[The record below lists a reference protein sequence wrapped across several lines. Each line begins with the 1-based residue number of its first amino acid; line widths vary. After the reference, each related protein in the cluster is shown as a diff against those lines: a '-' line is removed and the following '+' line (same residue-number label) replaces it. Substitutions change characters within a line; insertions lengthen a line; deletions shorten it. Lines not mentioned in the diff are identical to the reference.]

1 MALPFFV
8 VEEID
13 DRLVGFGGAKE
24 RFRRTG
30 PSQILLFFSIC

>member
-13 DRLVGFGGAKE
+13 DRLVSFGGAKE
-24 RFRRTG
+24 KFRRTE